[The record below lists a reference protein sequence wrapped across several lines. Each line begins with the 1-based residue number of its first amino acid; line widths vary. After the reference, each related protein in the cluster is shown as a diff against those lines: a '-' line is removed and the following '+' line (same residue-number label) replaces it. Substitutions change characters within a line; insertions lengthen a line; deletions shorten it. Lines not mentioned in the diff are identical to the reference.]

1 MGTTPASPE
10 DRASSGQD
18 RDTPQAEAVET
29 NIPCGHCP
37 DGILLIRDD
46 GYVYCPACDHERPPQ
61 RGRAAH
67 TASSDTSTVAE
78 HRSRYPERIDD
89 TDLFVPKVELAAT
102 RHRRCLTTTR
112 RQTCELTTACQRR
125 RTAAEPC
132 WSSGCRSSASR
143 GTASPAVST
152 SPCRTD
158 PTAETP
164 GW

>member
-10 DRASSGQD
+10 DRASSGED
-18 RDTPQAEAVET
+18 GVTPQAEAVET

-89 TDLFVPKVELAAT
+89 TDLFVPKVELAAAASDAARAANDADYVAYQQRYSAAIQPAT
-102 RHRRCLTTTR
+102 PSRPRHA
-112 RQTCELTTACQRR
+112 TTA
-125 RTAAEPC
+125 
-132 WSSGCRSSASR
+132 ASR
-143 GTASPAVST
+143 RHGARRA
-152 SPCRTD
+152 
-158 PTAETP
+158 
-164 GW
+164 G